1 MAVGAKTFR
10 SIRFWVV
17 TGVLVVSLTATG
29 WPLQAEIWS
38 IRFYRSHLSSLV
50 SLTTHCRFQPTCSAY
65 GLVVLQRDGFW
76 RGNVELAARLARCS
90 MLGYLIDRWRT
101 PKEEETA
108 LKQDARSA
116 DSSLPPPEFS
126 DVSIGRGRQPSF
138 HPGQFEA
145 ENFQGTSDDMID

>member
-1 MAVGAKTFR
+1 MAVGAKAFR

-17 TGVLVVSLTATG
+17 TGVLVVSLAATG

-38 IRFYRSHLSSLV
+38 IRFYRSHLSPLV

-76 RGNVELAARLARCS
+76 RGNVELAARLLRCS
-90 MLGYLIDRWRT
+90 MLGYWIDQWRAT
-101 PKEEETA
+101 NEDETA
-108 LKQDARSA
+108 LKQDACSA
-116 DSSLPPPEFS
+116 NPSPKLP
-126 DVSIGRGRQPSF
+126 DVSVGPGRRPSF

-145 ENFQGTSDDMID
+145 ENLQGTSDDMID